1 MIKFIS
7 LAALCS
13 LLFLPLPCLASDCQ
27 ELAPLVVTA
36 TMTEQT
42 LDVAAG
48 TVQLIDQQEIASLGA
63 ENVADVLLHASGI
76 TLLTGAGR
84 SQEVSIRGLG
94 AGHTLILL
102 DGRRIT
108 GGFNANI
115 DVSQIPVVMIDH
127 IEIVRGPGSAL
138 YGSEA
143 TGGVINIITRRPAY
157 RTEGELDARGGVGLA
172 AEQALQGM
180 AGSSAGPVRANL
192 AAAHYSQDG
201 WNKDGEMPD
210 EIDDTDL
217 DAVLMRSAFDF
228 STDQT
233 LSIGGEWSKFT
244 RDGKRL
250 YKNVVRTRN
259 GEDERWGG
267 YLQYDL
273 HQDGRSGGMLRVYG
287 NRSKGSY
294 DFDPA
299 ADEADKERGLLQA
312 EGRGSYAPFESLTL
326 TAGGELRWE
335 TLEGDQMINGS
346 EDGETDKIKA
356 IFGQADWSPLKW
368 LNFVGSLRYDDYEN
382 SGSHLT
388 PRIIASLYVP
398 HGRIWASYGNGFRA
412 ATLDEM
418 YGLTEKRQG
427 KDLYYGNKNLDPETS
442 QSYETG
448 IEMHSQR
455 LRGRLVYFH
464 NRLDDLIEARL
475 ISSSGGYNTYE
486 YQNVEKAKTYGTEI
500 EAGVLVTSNLDLA
513 VQATWLSTENEE
525 TGEPLA
531 TEPKWKGEATLTW
544 QVPALELEAQVHYL
558 YFGDSEDGAGEELDG
573 YDLVSLYLSK
583 TVTENLK
590 LYAGSDNLFNE
601 ENDYFYQTPLQVYAG
616 VNYCF

>member
-1 MIKFIS
+1 M
-7 LAALCS
+7 
-13 LLFLPLPCLASDCQ
+13 
-27 ELAPLVVTA
+27 
-36 TMTEQT
+36 
-42 LDVAAG
+42 
-48 TVQLIDQQEIASLGA
+48 
-63 ENVADVLLHASGI
+63 
-76 TLLTGAGR
+76 
-84 SQEVSIRGLG
+84 
-94 AGHTLILL
+94 
-102 DGRRIT
+102 
-108 GGFNANI
+108 
-115 DVSQIPVVMIDH
+115 
-127 IEIVRGPGSAL
+127 
-138 YGSEA
+138 
-143 TGGVINIITRRPAY
+143 
-157 RTEGELDARGGVGLA
+157 
-172 AEQALQGM
+172 
-180 AGSSAGPVRANL
+180 
-192 AAAHYSQDG
+192 
-201 WNKDGEMPD
+201 
-210 EIDDTDL
+210 
-217 DAVLMRSAFDF
+217 
-228 STDQT
+228 
-233 LSIGGEWSKFT
+233 
-244 RDGKRL
+244 
-250 YKNVVRTRN
+250 
-259 GEDERWGG
+259 
-267 YLQYDL
+267 
-273 HQDGRSGGMLRVYG
+273 
-287 NRSKGSY
+287 
-294 DFDPA
+294 
-299 ADEADKERGLLQA
+299 
-312 EGRGSYAPFESLTL
+312 
-326 TAGGELRWE
+326 
-335 TLEGDQMINGS
+335 
-346 EDGETDKIKA
+346 
-356 IFGQADWSPLKW
+356 KW